1 VRLLGITRATLLVV
15 GMLLVA
21 CGAPAN
27 PTESATGTATVSPTF
42 SGTATPTSTPAP
54 TTTAAATANELTAVA
69 SVVYPACT
77 PANCVGGAMFT
88 TCDASSSGTDVFA
101 SCPLTVRLVAQLTQD
116 VAGIPSAA
124 DPLGGGQDPEWTTE
138 SVIATPTAT
147 GGVAHVTL
155 GFGPGKTVE
164 KHDLVIVVQGSEL
177 LVDDLY
183 CTGTEADTTDAYA
196 AGWLNRSVCTT

>member
-1 VRLLGITRATLLVV
+1 MKLLGISQATLLVV

-27 PTESATGTATVSPTF
+27 PTESATGTATVSPSL
-42 SGTATPTSTPAP
+42 SGTATPTPTPAP

-77 PANCVGGAMFT
+77 PASCAGGAMFT
-88 TCDASSSGTDVFA
+88 TCDAGSSGSDVFA
-101 SCPLTVRLVAQLTQD
+101 SCPLTVRLAAQLTGD

-138 SVIATPTAT
+138 SVTATPTAT
-147 GGVAHVTL
+147 GGIDHVTL
-155 GFGPGKTVE
+155 GFGPGTTME
-164 KHDLVIVVQGSEL
+164 KHDLLIVVQGSKL
-177 LVDDLY
+177 VVDDLY
-183 CTGTEADTTDAYA
+183 CTGTEVDTTDAYA